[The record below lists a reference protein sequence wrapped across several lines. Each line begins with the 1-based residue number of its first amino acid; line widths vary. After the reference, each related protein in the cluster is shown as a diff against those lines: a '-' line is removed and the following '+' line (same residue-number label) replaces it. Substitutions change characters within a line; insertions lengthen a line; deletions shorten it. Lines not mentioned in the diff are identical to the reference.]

1 MVQNVRLQR
10 LRDFTV
16 QIRDLDSDRLVGTSI
31 VGTGIVVEPDRIIT
45 CAHVVEAAL
54 GRSPREAA
62 DEEIEIHF
70 PRIEGREPLSL
81 HAIVDRCF
89 REHDD
94 DIISLK
100 LIDGTAPLGPDQ
112 LAKLG
117 SADPSE
123 GNPFRSYGY
132 SPAGNYQATRADG
145 TIMGTIEPP
154 PDKVLLVDPV
164 QLKSTDIDR
173 GMSGSAVLDIER
185 NLVVGLV
192 AERYYP
198 KNQIKPDLAYAVD
211 NRVLTIV
218 PFQFS
223 LRDEPNPLQ
232 PAPEPKINKAE
243 DRAAVANGLNPF
255 LNYAPLS
262 LEEWTGRKQL
272 LQDITSD
279 WICLET
285 RITSLVGFGG
295 EGKSSLARQWI
306 DDLIANKSLPQP
318 DGVFWW
324 GFYERRSVDEF
335 FDGAL
340 AYLSGGKIDSRKI
353 PSSNLKAQIIGA
365 MLGAGRFL
373 FVLDGLEVLQ
383 HQEGDMYGSIL
394 SPDLKAFL
402 EFFAS
407 PDHGSFC
414 LVTSRVPL
422 MDLEEYITYRHRDVE
437 RLLPQDGRDLLRK
450 LGVRGD
456 DDELDRVVADWGGH
470 ALTLS
475 LLASYLKDHHGGD
488 VSRIRN
494 IPSTT
499 ADEPRYE
506 RVHRVL
512 RRYDDHLDEA
522 EKAFLMLFSAFRRP
536 VDRDAF
542 RIFRAKSEKEGRA
555 LNDPIVALSD
565 SQFEAMVKGLVDY
578 RILRHEPGSG
588 QYTIHPLIR
597 AHYSTLLTESQG
609 QAEEAHKQIKDYYL
623 AKAQGMP
630 DKPTLEDLTPLIEV
644 VHHACQCGAYNE
656 VPRIHWERI
665 HRGTF
670 YITQKLGAWETELKI
685 MQEFFSG
692 GDTSQEPL
700 VSSPRYKSWIL
711 NEVGICMANTG
722 RGNLADRFYE
732 RGLAIY
738 LESGDWANASVSY
751 VNLSELYCFRGDLAR
766 SLQAAGQAL
775 DLARRA
781 RRKDYERNS
790 LAFQAWAYH
799 LQGDLDKA
807 SQHFRD
813 AEALEKELDSL
824 RSHLFSLRGIQ
835 HADHLR
841 RRGEADYARKVTEA
855 NLAICE
861 GEHWP
866 DDMSRCQ
873 RVLAD
878 LFADGGQKE
887 MARESYGQAL
897 ELARSISHRRVLIE
911 ALLGRGRWYAKIM
924 KDPVAAF
931 SDLTEALEYARA
943 GGYRLYEADIRIG
956 LAWAHLVA
964 GDKTAARDEAGYAR
978 RLSQEMGYYWGVKDA
993 EEVLAEIGAG

>member
-1 MVQNVRLQR
+1 
-10 LRDFTV
+10 
-16 QIRDLDSDRLVGTSI
+16 
-31 VGTGIVVEPDRIIT
+31 
-45 CAHVVEAAL
+45 L

-62 DEEIEIHF
+62 DEEVEIHF

-81 HAIVDRCF
+81 HAIVDLYF
-89 REHDD
+89 SEHDD

-117 SADPSE
+117 SANPSE

-132 SPAGNYQATRADG
+132 SPTGNYQATRADG
-145 TIMGTIEPP
+145 TIMGTVEPP
-154 PDKVLLVDPV
+154 EDKVLLVDPV

-211 NRVLTIV
+211 NRVLTII

-243 DRAAVANGLNPF
+243 ARAAVAKDLDPS

-279 WICLET
+279 WISLRT

-306 DDLIANKSLPQP
+306 DELIANKSLPQP
-318 DGVFWW
+318 DGIFWW
-324 GFYERRSVDEF
+324 GFYERRSVDQF

-340 AYLSGGKIDSRKI
+340 AYLSGGKIDPRKI
-353 PSSNLKAQIIGA
+353 PSSNMKAQIIGA

-383 HQEGDMYGSIL
+383 HQDGDMYGSIL
-394 SPDLKAFL
+394 SQDLKAFL

-407 PDHGSFC
+407 PDHCSFC

-422 MDLEEYITYRHRDVE
+422 MDLEEYTTYRHRDVE
-437 RLLPQDGRDLLRK
+437 RLLPLDGRDLLRK

-475 LLASYLKDHHGGD
+475 LLASYLNDHYGGD
-488 VSRIRN
+488 VSQVRN
-494 IPSTT
+494 IPSPT

-512 RRYDDHLDEA
+512 RRYDDHLGKA
-522 EKAFLMLFSAFRRP
+522 EKAFLKLFSAFRRP
-536 VDRDAF
+536 VDEDAF
-542 RIFRAKSEKEGRA
+542 KIFRAKPEKRGRT
-555 LNDPIVALSD
+555 LNDPIVALND
-565 SQFEAMVKGLVDY
+565 SQFEAMVKRLVDY

-597 AHYSTLLTESQG
+597 AHYSTLLTKGHRG
-609 QAEEAHKQIKDYYL
+609 QAEVAHKQIKDYYL

-644 VHHACQCGAYNE
+644 VHHACQSGAYDE
-656 VPRIHWERI
+656 ADSIRMVRI
-665 HRGTF
+665 HRLDER
-670 YITQKLGAWETELKI
+670 YITHKLGAWEAQLEI
-685 MQEFFSG
+685 MNEFFPG

-700 VSSPRYKSWIL
+700 VSSSYAKGWIL
-711 NEVGICMANTG
+711 NSVGLCLVSIG
-722 RGNLADRFYE
+722 RGNLADGFYE
-732 RGLAIY
+732 RGLAKFIDS
-738 LESGDWANASVSY
+738 EDWANTSGQY
-751 VNLSELYCFRGDLAR
+751 QNLSELYYNRGDLAR
-766 SLQAAGQAL
+766 SLHAAGQAL

-781 RRKDYERNS
+781 GKKDFEFTS
-790 LAFQAWAYH
+790 LADQAWAYH

-813 AEALEKELDSL
+813 AEALKKEIDPSESYLYSL
-824 RSHLFSLRGIQ
+824 WGIL

-841 RRGEADYARKVTEA
+841 RRGEAGYARKVTQA
-855 NLAICE
+855 NLEISE
-861 GEHWP
+861 RNHWP
-866 DDMSRCQ
+866 N
-873 RVLAD
+873 
-878 LFADGGQKE
+878 
-887 MARESYGQAL
+887 
-897 ELARSISHRRVLIE
+897 SISTCTPRPGGSVC
-911 ALLGRGRWYAKIM
+911 GWW
-924 KDPVAAF
+924 AAGKGQGELR
-931 SDLTEALEYARA
+931 S
-943 GGYRLYEADIRIG
+943 G
-956 LAWAHLVA
+956 
-964 GDKTAARDEAGYAR
+964 
-978 RLSQEMGYYWGVKDA
+978 S
-993 EEVLAEIGAG
+993 GACTKHI